1 MPGDGVGEV
10 EGAPPPPWHGPAH
23 APTAVPSPPP
33 DPTPGALPAPDALAA
48 VVARGEESERQERR
62 RETRELPKEWF
73 RVRRPPAT
81 AENSGTDPGLGLVRP
96 RAATEEEP
104 GPDLLG
110 AVGRVRWECS
120 ALVVCALGPQFLGL
134 LAVLIG
140 GVMVSRSRFWEIGDK
155 VRALLGIP
163 LAGFSLAVFWA
174 WLRATEL
181 QQADGSKARLEI
193 AGHSLAHSVY
203 LGPQLVGLA
212 IAVLLGHRLVRD
224 ARWS

>member
-1 MPGDGVGEV
+1 
-10 EGAPPPPWHGPAH
+10 
-23 APTAVPSPPP
+23 
-33 DPTPGALPAPDALAA
+33 LAA
-48 VVARGEESERQERR
+48 VVARGEESDQQQRR

-73 RVRRPPAT
+73 RVRRPAVSEDV
-81 AENSGTDPGLGLVRP
+81 A
-96 RAATEEEP
+96 

-110 AVGRVRWECS
+110 AVGRVRWECAS
-120 ALVVCALGPQFLGL
+120 LAMCALGPQLLGL

-140 GVMVSRSRFWEIGDK
+140 GLMVSRSRFWEIADK

-163 LAGFSLAVFWA
+163 LAGFALAVFWA

-193 AGHSLAHSVY
+193 AGHSLAHSLY
-203 LGPQLVGLA
+203 LGPQVVGLS
-212 IAVLLGHRLVRD
+212 IAALLGHRLVRD